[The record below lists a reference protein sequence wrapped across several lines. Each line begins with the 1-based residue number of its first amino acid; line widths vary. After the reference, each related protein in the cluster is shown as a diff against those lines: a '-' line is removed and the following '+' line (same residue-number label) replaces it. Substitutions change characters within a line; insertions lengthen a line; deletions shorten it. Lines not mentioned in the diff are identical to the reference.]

1 MCTCLIRYG
10 RWSSPSLLVPERS
23 HYSYYGYSW
32 LHTILIHQD
41 CVCLFSGKW
50 GGGRKKHITLTRR
63 KKTLADADR
72 QVSSQPLMFS
82 KSVFNLRKLSE
93 MPFHLIHSDHT
104 DRLARK
110 VLFNFE
116 WIYGKVRG
124 QSLNEVLDDYSLALE
139 VRPDLDVRCE
149 MVEALQIF
157 FGLLDNDVQGF

>member
-1 MCTCLIRYG
+1 MHL
-10 RWSSPSLLVPERS
+10 SDKKS
-23 HYSYYGYSW
+23 HYSYYRYSW
-32 LHTILIHQD
+32 LHTILIHQV

-124 QSLNEVLDDYSLALE
+124 QSLNEVLEDYSLALE

-149 MVEALQIF
+149 MVGALQIF
-157 FGLLDNDVQGF
+157 FFFTGCIRF

>member
-1 MCTCLIRYG
+1 
-10 RWSSPSLLVPERS
+10 
-23 HYSYYGYSW
+23 
-32 LHTILIHQD
+32 
-41 CVCLFSGKW
+41 
-50 GGGRKKHITLTRR
+50 
-63 KKTLADADR
+63 
-72 QVSSQPLMFS
+72 
-82 KSVFNLRKLSE
+82 